1 MDFKSA
7 AIIAGVV
14 AACAPALAP
23 QTHAREPNPAVVAL
37 QNTSGPAVEP
47 ANSARRH
54 RPVKAARKHPAGEA
68 SVARQEDD
76 STEAPPHFSESIG
89 WRLTEDRM
97 TGARLG
103 LPEKLVPRAS
113 TTRSGSRWT
122 SAQGQI
128 QVETFRLAEASLPAL
143 FEEEKKANRRQIESS
158 DLKSDSFV
166 VTGTQGLKNFLV
178 RAAARGSEVR
188 GLTVLYDQA
197 TQGTM
202 ESVAHA
208 MAAAFTAFP
217 DPNAP
222 APPGIRRAVEYG
234 SAIVVDAGGDL
245 VAPAHLTAD
254 CRTITVPPFG
264 HAVRLAADQTSD
276 LALIRLYGVRNLVP
290 VQFGEGNESGDLTA
304 DRCRRSACAG
314 RFGCRDRQR
323 RASDGAWRRSG
334 AEAGIFRRRGGR
346 FARSSGR
353 NGRFEVGNCGRERRR
368 RAFCGAGAGRHH
380 SRFPAGPRCRP
391 GRDRNRT
398 CRCRAIGAADYLCAA
413 MTIVVFRGTQK
424 RAQALDGRGPL
435 NAFQRSSII
444 VAGAVV
450 VAIGFATARQALIE
464 TPPLATAPNIAPM
477 TASAEITASLPS
489 SFVPAARDAHQSPAL
504 LPLTADR
511 SETPSEQAAPAAID
525 HSKDQAR
532 LEVDRVAPQVTTA
545 PGAVEALLY

>member
-14 AACAPALAP
+14 AACALVLAP

-37 QNTSGPAVEP
+37 QNTTGPAAEP

-68 SVARQEDD
+68 SVARQEDN

-188 GLTVLYDQA
+188 GMTVLYDQA

-290 VQFGEGNESGDLTA
+290 VQFGEGNESGDLTVIGVA
-304 DRCRRSACAG
+304 DPLAQAGSDVATGSAAHLTAHG
-314 RFGCRDRQR
+314 VDPAPKPGF
-323 RASDGAWRRSG
+323 SG
-334 AEAGIFRRRGGR
+334 AAAVDSHGALAGMVDVKS
-346 FARSSGR
+346 A
-353 NGRFEVGNCGRERRR
+353 
-368 RAFCGAGAGRHH
+368 
-380 SRFPAGPRCRP
+380 
-391 GRDRNRT
+391 
-398 CRCRAIGAADYLCAA
+398 
-413 MTIVVFRGTQK
+413 
-424 RAQALDGRGPL
+424 
-435 NAFQRSSII
+435 I
-444 VAGAVV
+444 VAAN
-450 VAIGFATARQALIE
+450 AAAAPSAAL
-464 TPPLATAPNIAPM
+464 
-477 TASAEITASLPS
+477 
-489 SFVPAARDAHQSPAL
+489 VPAATIRAFLRAQG
-504 LPLTADR
+504 
-511 SETPSEQAAPAAID
+511 
-525 HSKDQAR
+525 
-532 LEVDRVAPQVTTA
+532 VA
-545 PGAVEALLY
+545 PGATETEHAAAAQSVLRIICVRQ